1 MRKLNKR
8 ILILCEG
15 VTEELYAKALRTEL
29 PRALQRSVSI
39 EISYSSKN
47 DPKSLVNEAIRKSR
61 QAKKERN
68 PYDDIWLFFDN
79 DNSPHLAEVFSTIE
93 KENFSYAYSAM
104 CIEHWFVLHF
114 EDCGRAFQNGDEA
127 QKHLK
132 RLLPTYH
139 KTKTNAYVELR
150 QHLNI
155 AINRAERIRKKQEE
169 DGVHKHL
176 RNPYFTVHDLIEFFN
191 KLNVINN

>member
-15 VTEELYAKALRTEL
+15 VTEYLYAKTLQMEL
-29 PRALQRSVSI
+29 PRDLQRSVSI

-47 DPKSLVNEAIRKSR
+47 DPKSLVHEAIKKSR

-68 PYDDIWLFFDN
+68 AYNDVWLFFDH
-79 DNSPHLAEVFSTIE
+79 DNSPHLAEVFSAIE

-104 CIEHWFVLHF
+104 CIEHWFILHF

-150 QHLNI
+150 QYVDV
-155 AINRAERIRKKQEE
+155 AIERAERLRKKVENEE
-169 DGVHKHL
+169 SMVHKT
-176 RNPYFTVHDLIEFFN
+176 NPYFTVQDLVTYFRYL
-191 KLNVINN
+191 LNDS